1 MKEITK
7 KRAKR
12 ISKKIM
18 DGNFA
23 AIKSRFWG
31 ILNNIKEELKL
42 RKITRKIKSNK
53 EIRNINKRDRKIK
66 NRGD

>member
-1 MKEITK
+1 MNE
-7 KRAKR
+7 KRVL
-12 ISKKIM
+12 
-18 DGNFA
+18 NFA

-53 EIRNINKRDRKIK
+53 EIRNINKRDRRIK
-66 NRGD
+66 NRSDKSSKKL